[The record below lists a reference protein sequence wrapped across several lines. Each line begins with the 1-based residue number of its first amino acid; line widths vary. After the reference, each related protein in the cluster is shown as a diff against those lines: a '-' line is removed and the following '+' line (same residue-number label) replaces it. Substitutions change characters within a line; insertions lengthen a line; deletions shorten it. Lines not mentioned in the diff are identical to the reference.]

1 MKLKHLLL
9 AALISL
15 SSPAIAEADR
25 FSENEAIARANLQTT
40 EGAAFDR
47 ALGMALQ
54 EMPELEPRMTKCLI
68 AHPGPQAV
76 HGYFHFTSDTEY
88 QLELRP
94 LSDFSKC
101 FSEALE
107 GFSVPAPPTV
117 PYFNHFTFSAVPDEG
132 SN

>member
-1 MKLKHLLL
+1 MNLKHLLL
-9 AALISL
+9 AALLSL
-15 SSPAIAEADR
+15 SCLAIAAADQ
-25 FSENEAIARANLQTT
+25 FSENEAIARKNLQTR

-54 EMPELEPRMTKCLI
+54 GMPEFEPRMTKCLI

-76 HGYFHFTSDTEY
+76 HGYFHFTSKTEY
-88 QLELRP
+88 QLELKP
-94 LSDFSKC
+94 VSEFSKC
-101 FSEALE
+101 FSDALE

-117 PYFNHFTFSAVPDEG
+117 PYFNHFTFSAAPDEG

>member
-1 MKLKHLLL
+1 
-9 AALISL
+9 L
-15 SSPAIAEADR
+15 SSLAIAEANQ
-25 FSENEAIARANLQTT
+25 FSVNEAIARQNLQTS

-54 EMPELEPRMTKCLI
+54 GSPEFEPRMTECLV

-76 HGYFHFTSDTEY
+76 HGYFHFTSKTEY

-94 LSDFSKC
+94 QSEFSKC
-101 FSEALE
+101 FSDALE

-117 PYFNHFTFSAVPDEG
+117 PYFNHFTFSAAPEEG
-132 SN
+132 SD